1 MRKNAQKEQEFI
13 NNIKNFHFSYSSLNK
28 LLFSPSL
35 FYKDYILFDR
45 ELRTD
50 KHLVEGKLLH
60 LLLLQPDRL
69 HDEFSITPSKI
80 PSDNLRMVLQNIT
93 LYTDVPEL
101 SLVEDKVILD
111 SLKEIGLYQ
120 SMKDEGKRIAKV
132 RTTECE
138 DYYAFKANTG
148 NTDVIDNTMLAKATE
163 RVELML
169 NNASIKSLLLD
180 EPTDFEMD
188 GLEVYNE
195 KFMTCKL
202 DKYEFGLHGY
212 IDRYTINHD
221 KKEINIIDLKTTNK
235 TITDFPNTIEF
246 YNYWL
251 QAAVY
256 VTLVLKNL
264 GDKEV
269 FYKISFNFIVIDKY
283 DQIYNFPVSVKTMDE
298 WGDGLESI
306 LNMVNYHVTE
316 NNYDLPYQFIKGEVI
331 L

>member
-101 SLVEDKVILD
+101 SLVEDKIILD

-120 SMKDEGKRIAKV
+120 SMKDEDKRIAKV

-269 FYKISFNFIVIDKY
+269 NYKISFNFIVIDKY

-306 LNMVNYHVTE
+306 LDMVNYHVTE
-316 NNYDLPYQFIKGEVI
+316 NNYELPYQFIKGEVI